1 MYKWRIKLELLL
13 NMCDK
18 GFLMKYDN
26 LMILASL
33 EFIIICF
40 LVYIGFKLKEAL
52 ELRDTVIIE
61 LIQTSIKAI
70 ESCNNLKCT
79 KQEQGENDG
88 F

>member
-1 MYKWRIKLELLL
+1 
-13 NMCDK
+13 
-18 GFLMKYDN
+18 MKYDD

-52 ELRDTVIIE
+52 ELRDALIIE
-61 LIQTSIKAI
+61 LIETSIKSI
-70 ESCNNLKCT
+70 EISSNLKFT
-79 KQEQGENDG
+79 KEEQGENDG

>member
-1 MYKWRIKLELLL
+1 
-13 NMCDK
+13 
-18 GFLMKYDN
+18 MKYDN

-33 EFIIICF
+33 EFSIICF

-61 LIQTSIKAI
+61 LIQNSIKSI

-79 KQEQGENDG
+79 KEEQGKNDA

>member
-1 MYKWRIKLELLL
+1 
-13 NMCDK
+13 
-18 GFLMKYDN
+18 MKYDN

-52 ELRDTVIIE
+52 ELRDAVIIE
-61 LIQTSIKAI
+61 LIETSIKSI
-70 ESCNNLKCT
+70 EISSNLKCT
-79 KQEQGENDG
+79 KEEQGQNDG

>member
-1 MYKWRIKLELLL
+1 
-13 NMCDK
+13 
-18 GFLMKYDN
+18 MKYDD

-79 KQEQGENDG
+79 KEEQGKKDG

>member
-1 MYKWRIKLELLL
+1 
-13 NMCDK
+13 
-18 GFLMKYDN
+18 MKYDD

-40 LVYIGFKLKEAL
+40 LVYICFKLKEAL

-61 LIQTSIKAI
+61 LIQKTIKEI

-79 KQEQGENDG
+79 KEEQGKNDG

>member
-1 MYKWRIKLELLL
+1 MEY
-13 NMCDK
+13 N
-18 GFLMKYDN
+18 Y

-40 LVYIGFKLKEAL
+40 LVYIGFKLNKAL

-61 LIQTSIKAI
+61 LIQTSIKEI

-79 KQEQGENDG
+79 KEEQGENDG

>member
-1 MYKWRIKLELLL
+1 MR
-13 NMCDK
+13 
-18 GFLMKYDN
+18 YDY

-40 LVYIGFKLKEAL
+40 LVYICFKLKEAL

-61 LIQTSIKAI
+61 LIQNTIKSI

-79 KQEQGENDG
+79 KEEQGKNDG

>member
-1 MYKWRIKLELLL
+1 MEY
-13 NMCDK
+13 N
-18 GFLMKYDN
+18 Y

-40 LVYIGFKLKEAL
+40 LVYIGFKLNKAL

-61 LIQTSIKAI
+61 LIQTSIKEI
-70 ESCNNLKCT
+70 ESCNNLKFT
-79 KQEQGENDG
+79 KEEQGENDG

>member
-1 MYKWRIKLELLL
+1 
-13 NMCDK
+13 
-18 GFLMKYDN
+18 MKYDD

-40 LVYIGFKLKEAL
+40 LVYIGFKLKKEL
-52 ELRDTVIIE
+52 KLRDAVIIE

-70 ESCNNLKCT
+70 ENCNNLKFT
-79 KQEQGENDG
+79 KEEQGENDE

>member
-1 MYKWRIKLELLL
+1 ME
-13 NMCDK
+13 
-18 GFLMKYDN
+18 YDD

-40 LVYIGFKLKEAL
+40 LVYICFKLKEVL

-61 LIQTSIKAI
+61 LIQNSIKSI

-79 KQEQGENDG
+79 KEEQGKNDG

>member
-1 MYKWRIKLELLL
+1 MEY
-13 NMCDK
+13 N
-18 GFLMKYDN
+18 Y

-40 LVYIGFKLKEAL
+40 LVYICFKLKEAL
-52 ELRDTVIIE
+52 QLRDTVIIE
-61 LIQTSIKAI
+61 LIQNSIKSI

-79 KQEQGENDG
+79 KEEQGKNDG

>member
-1 MYKWRIKLELLL
+1 
-13 NMCDK
+13 
-18 GFLMKYDN
+18 MKYDD

-61 LIQTSIKAI
+61 LIQNGYLVK
-70 ESCNNLKCT
+70 
-79 KQEQGENDG
+79 ENINEEKL
-88 F
+88 FNKHNSK

>member
-1 MYKWRIKLELLL
+1 MYKRRIKLELLIY
-13 NMCDK
+13 DK
-18 GFLMKYDN
+18 GFLMKYDD

-33 EFIIICF
+33 QFIIICF

-79 KQEQGENDG
+79 KEEQGENDA

>member
-1 MYKWRIKLELLL
+1 
-13 NMCDK
+13 
-18 GFLMKYDN
+18 MKYDD

-40 LVYIGFKLKEAL
+40 LVYICFKLKEAL
-52 ELRDTVIIE
+52 QLRDTVIIE
-61 LIQTSIKAI
+61 LIQNSIKSI

-79 KQEQGENDG
+79 KEEQGKNDG